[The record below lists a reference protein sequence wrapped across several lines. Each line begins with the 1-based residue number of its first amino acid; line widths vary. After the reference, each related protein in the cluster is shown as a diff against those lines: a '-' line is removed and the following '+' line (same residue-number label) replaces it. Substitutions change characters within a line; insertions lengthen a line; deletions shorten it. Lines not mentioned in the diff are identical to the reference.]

1 MTGTSR
7 KSAGAIAAGDLSI
20 ITGEAPPAV
29 LLVDL
34 RTRQVVYTSPV
45 AEQLAPRVVL
55 PVTLDQWSDAAV
67 LRDLDGAALS
77 ETTHPLSQVARSLPV
92 AGQAVSA
99 ARVSELGRRREPL
112 WVVALPMLDAPMLP
126 EHALVV
132 FLPLSRR
139 GQAREAVVAAQ
150 TAQAA
155 HTQAQVQLRERAVLA
170 TTLAFVVAD
179 ARVQDMPL
187 VWVNPAFTATTGY
200 SFEEAVGRNCRFLQG
215 AATDPGAVAAVREAV
230 AQGREIVTT
239 LVNYRKDGTAFW
251 NQLSVSPIHGPDGD
265 LTHFVGIQADV
276 TARIAGEDD
285 RERALLAERRARR
298 DAENARE
305 DAEAARAGAEVARA
319 EAESARAEAEGAR
332 VQAESARAEAERAWA
347 SAERSR
353 QRLEL
358 LAEATT
364 HLSATLDV
372 KACRQQLVDL
382 VIPRLADWALLV
394 ATTAT
399 GAVSDITAK
408 HYDPERAGDLHEYTE
423 RLRVSLVPGSVQQTL
438 LGGEAFRRISDFD
451 SAAYHAERESW
462 VSDPTILEVS
472 DALGAASVLIVPLPG
487 RHDSQDLLI
496 LIRGSDS
503 LRYTDDDLDIAL
515 DLCRRAGL
523 VLDNARLYE
532 EQRRIAATLQ
542 ASLLPV
548 LPTIAGVQVAA
559 RYRAGESGAQVGGD
573 FYELIDLPGH
583 AIGLAVG
590 DVVGHDVLAAAAMG
604 HLRGLLRAS
613 AWDPAD
619 PSPAAVVAR
628 VDQLLLGL
636 KLATMA
642 TMAYA
647 RLTPVGARGGRDG
660 SGGWEVEHTSAGH
673 PPLLVRDPDGRTRFL
688 EATQDLLLGVRVG
701 PRTTTRH
708 RLRAGSSLLAYTDG
722 LIERRGEV
730 LTVGLER
737 LRGAFER
744 APADL
749 ERQCDFL
756 VAELG
761 ESDDDA
767 AFLIV
772 HLSGEIR
779 VARPTLSAEVS

>member
-1 MTGTSR
+1 VTGTSR
-7 KSAGAIAAGDLSI
+7 KAAGTIAAGDLSI

-99 ARVSELGRRREPL
+99 ARISELGRRREPL

-139 GQAREAVVAAQ
+139 GQAREAVDAV
-150 TAQAA
+150 QAA
-155 HTQAQVQLRERAVLA
+155 EAEAAQAQVQLRERAVLA

-215 AATDPGAVAAVREAV
+215 PATDPGAVAAVRAAV
-230 AQGREIVTT
+230 AEGREIVTT

-251 NQLSVSPIHGPDGD
+251 NQLSVSPVHGPDGS
-265 LTHFVGIQADV
+265 LTHFVAIQADV

-305 DAEAARAGAEVARA
+305 DAEAARSG
-319 EAESARAEAEGAR
+319 AESARVGAETAR
-332 VQAESARAEAERAWA
+332 VEAESARAEAERAWA

-353 QRLEL
+353 RRLEL

-364 HLSATLDV
+364 RLSATLDV

-382 VIPRLADWALLV
+382 VVPRLADWALLI

-408 HYDPERAGDLHEYTE
+408 HHDPERAGELYDYTR
-423 RLRVSLVPGSVQQTL
+423 RLRGSLVPGSVQQTL
-438 LGGEAFRRISDFD
+438 LGGEPFRRISDFD
-451 SAAYHAERESW
+451 SAPHRAERESW
-462 VSDPTILEVS
+462 VSDPSVLEVS

-496 LIRGSDS
+496 LVRGPVGV
-503 LRYTDDDLDIAL
+503 RYTDDDLDIAL

-523 VLDNARLYE
+523 IVDNARLYE

-548 LPTIAGVQVAA
+548 LPVIAGVQVAA
-559 RYRAGESGAQVGGD
+559 RYRASESGAQVGGD

-613 AWDPAD
+613 AWDPSD

-636 KLATMA
+636 NMATMA

-647 RLTPVGARGGRDG
+647 RLTPVGAGQ
-660 SGGWEVEHTSAGH
+660 GWEVEHTSAGH

-688 EATQDLLLGVRVG
+688 EATPDLLLGVQVG

-737 LRGAFER
+737 LRVAFER

-749 ERQCDFL
+749 EQQCDFL

-767 AFLIV
+767 AFLIL
-772 HLSGEIR
+772 HL
-779 VARPTLSAEVS
+779 